1 MKLTRQD
8 YILAGGQALLW
19 ITLWLIPP
27 AIDFFIRFN
36 PSSAFEVWKINTGFI
51 TPLAIVFTANFY
63 VLVPYL
69 LYRDRKMLFGL
80 MNLLLITGAN
90 LWIFSP
96 KADFPD
102 EWRSG
107 MYMVAFGA
115 FFLHLLVVGCAVG
128 FRYIVRWGDMQ
139 MRLKEERQK
148 NAEAELAW
156 LKNQLNPHFL
166 FNTLNNIS
174 SLVQIDQD
182 TAQESIGQLSDLLR
196 YTLYE
201 SNHELVPVE
210 GEIEFMNNYIELM
223 RLRCNE
229 LATVEVDL
237 QIPIKPM
244 RIVPLLF
251 ISLIENAFKHGV
263 NSRKSSFVR
272 IRFKA
277 EGDDLVFTC
286 ENSDHPKPDVNR
298 SGSGIGLENLRRR
311 LDLAYP
317 GRYRYDQALRGNSYF
332 VQITLPVKMLEDFVS
347 RTPYLRLAASFN
359 DPVLALSTLRE
370 SSVDVLFL
378 DIQMP
383 DLDGLNLSRMVPP
396 GTRVIFTTAFK
407 EYAFDSYEVNALD
420 FLLKPIRYHKF
431 LGAAEKA
438 RQWFEMS
445 SVKEERGSLFVRV
458 DSQLR
463 QVEISRIL
471 YVTGLKDYVMIYLEG
486 EARPLITHVTMKAM
500 EEMLSTGRFMR
511 VHRSYIVALDKI
523 RSVDRNNCVYIGK
536 EIIHVTDAYK
546 EAFNAYLKAAQP
558 S

>member
-1 MKLTRQD
+1 MKTLTCMIVD
-8 YILAGGQALLW
+8 
-19 ITLWLIPP
+19 
-27 AIDFFIRFN
+27 D
-36 PSSAFEVWKINTGFI
+36 E
-51 TPLAIVFTANFY
+51 PLA
-63 VLVPYL
+63 
-69 LYRDRKMLFGL
+69 
-80 MNLLLITGAN
+80 
-90 LWIFSP
+90 
-96 KADFPD
+96 
-102 EWRSG
+102 
-107 MYMVAFGA
+107 
-115 FFLHLLVVGCAVG
+115 
-128 FRYIVRWGDMQ
+128 
-139 MRLKEERQK
+139 
-148 NAEAELAW
+148 
-156 LKNQLNPHFL
+156 
-166 FNTLNNIS
+166 
-174 SLVQIDQD
+174 
-182 TAQESIGQLSDLLR
+182 
-196 YTLYE
+196 
-201 SNHELVPVE
+201 
-210 GEIEFMNNYIELM
+210 
-223 RLRCNE
+223 
-229 LATVEVDL
+229 
-237 QIPIKPM
+237 
-244 RIVPLLF
+244 
-251 ISLIENAFKHGV
+251 
-263 NSRKSSFVR
+263 
-272 IRFKA
+272 
-277 EGDDLVFTC
+277 
-286 ENSDHPKPDVNR
+286 
-298 SGSGIGLENLRRR
+298 
-311 LDLAYP
+311 
-317 GRYRYDQALRGNSYF
+317 
-332 VQITLPVKMLEDFVS
+332 VKMLEDFVS
-347 RTPYLRLAASFN
+347 RTPYLR
-359 DPVLALSTLRE
+359 LALSTLRE

-546 EAFNAYLKAAQP
+546 EAFNDYLKAAQP